1 MSRKSS
7 LSLLRVFEKLASA
20 YSDIYLLLVGTGPNF
35 EKIKAIVET
44 NDYKDRII
52 LYGNSEKPSKMYS
65 AMDIFMLPSLYE
77 GLPVVL
83 IEAQISGLPSIVSD
97 SVTPKMDF
105 GGISWQSIKSD
116 PQIWAD
122 VVVDLRKKLNINREN
137 YYLENR
143 NQIFE
148 YDIEKSVKHLEE
160 IYIKINI

>member
-1 MSRKSS
+1 
-7 LSLLRVFEKLASA
+7 
-20 YSDIYLLLVGTGPNF
+20 
-35 EKIKAIVET
+35 
-44 NDYKDRII
+44 
-52 LYGNSEKPSKMYS
+52 MYS

-83 IEAQISGLPSIVSD
+83 IEAQISGLPCIVSD